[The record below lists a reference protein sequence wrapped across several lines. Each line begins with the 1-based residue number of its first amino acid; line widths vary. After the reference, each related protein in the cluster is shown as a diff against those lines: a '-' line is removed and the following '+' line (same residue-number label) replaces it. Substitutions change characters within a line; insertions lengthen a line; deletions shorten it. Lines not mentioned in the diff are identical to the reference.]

1 MPLIDTTTLL
11 RVADRAA
18 YQYGQLKDTF
28 DAISEEGLGYY
39 FDTVT
44 ATDDPDVEIPT
55 EPVYNEVDE
64 DLEPGFA
71 AANGTKLPGV
81 IGGMDAHFTRRDSNG
96 NYLQVGGW
104 DGYLSDND
112 IRVSQYFGE
121 LYFAVMSRYMLAID
135 VFSEGDDEFAE
146 AEVVSGP
153 AIQFTDGLNYG
164 NGNSLNPANGTFFAA
179 TQLKV
184 EVVTMGGSNLDLRL
198 SVKDVSDNPTTI
210 DVTIPGGSAP
220 GAIVNVGSSSD
231 RFLDV
236 TGVAIVP
243 AGSTGTVGDTVKV
256 KNLKERQIQL

>member
-18 YQYGQLKDTF
+18 YQYGQLKDVME
-28 DAISEEGLGYY
+28 AISQEGLGYY

-44 ATDDPDVEIPT
+44 ATNDSDVEIPT

-71 AANGTKLPGV
+71 AKNGTKLSGV
-81 IGGMDAHFTRRDSNG
+81 IGGMDAHFVRRDSNG

-104 DGYLSDND
+104 DGYLYTKDE
-112 IRVSQYFGE
+112 RVSQYFGE
-121 LYFAVMSRYMLAID
+121 LYFAVVSRYMHAVN

-146 AEVVSGP
+146 IEVGSGP
-153 AIQFTDGLNYG
+153 VIQFTDGINYG
-164 NGNSLNPANGTFFAA
+164 NGDELNPANDSYFAA

-184 EVVTMGGSNLDLRL
+184 VVDTMGGTDLDLRL
-198 SVKDVSDNPTTI
+198 SVKDVDDNPTTI
-210 DVTIPGGSAP
+210 DVTVPGGSLV
-220 GAIVNVGSSSD
+220 GTVVNVGGTSD

-236 TGVAIVP
+236 TGAAFVP
-243 AGSTGTVGDTVKV
+243 SGATGTVGDIVNV